1 MSEAPVRLSIRQFAA
16 RTGLSADT
24 LRYYEKIGLLRQVAR
39 DASGFR
45 VYGPRDLEW
54 IGFILRLKDTGMA
67 LDDIIRYADKAIP
80 HWRRARRC
88 SKNMRRGCRNASS
101 ATVNISMRCR
111 QRSRCIGNKLP
122 LDLEL
127 TPTRRLPLGS
137 VPVSSQ
143 ATLLRQMA
151 P

>member
-1 MSEAPVRLSIRQFAA
+1 MNEVPVRLSIRQFAA

-67 LDDIIRYADKAIP
+67 LDDIIRYADLRECGDTTLA
-80 HWRRARRC
+80 ARQALLEEHAARLQERIQRDREHLDALHA
-88 SKNMRRGCRNASS
+88 KIALYRQQTS
-101 ATVNISMRCR
+101 A
-111 QRSRCIGNKLP
+111 
-122 LDLEL
+122 
-127 TPTRRLPLGS
+127 
-137 VPVSSQ
+137 
-143 ATLLRQMA
+143 
-151 P
+151 

>member
-24 LRYYEKIGLLRQVAR
+24 LRYYEKIGLLRHVAR

-67 LDDIIRYADKAIP
+67 LDDIIRYAELRECGDTTLA
-80 HWRRARRC
+80 ARQALLEQHAARLHERIQRDHQHLDALQA
-88 SKNMRRGCRNASS
+88 KIALYRQQTS
-101 ATVNISMRCR
+101 A
-111 QRSRCIGNKLP
+111 
-122 LDLEL
+122 
-127 TPTRRLPLGS
+127 
-137 VPVSSQ
+137 
-143 ATLLRQMA
+143 
-151 P
+151 

>member
-1 MSEAPVRLSIRQFAA
+1 MNEVPVRLSIRQFAA

-67 LDDIIRYADKAIP
+67 LDDIIRYA
-80 HWRRARRC
+80 
-88 SKNMRRGCRNASS
+88 
-101 ATVNISMRCR
+101 
-111 QRSRCIGNKLP
+111 
-122 LDLEL
+122 EL
-127 TPTRRLPLGS
+127 RECGD
-137 VPVSSQ
+137 
-143 ATLLRQMA
+143 ATLAARQA
-151 P
+151 LLEQHAARLHERIQRDHQHLDALQAKIALYRQQTSA